1 MRQMTV
7 CLVLVVSLFAAA
19 EARAQDNW
27 PPPSPPP
34 LTDFGTADFF
44 FGRPKA
50 TVGVRG
56 NWLFARAKSDWYSF
70 VTDQLLVDKKDF
82 NAPGIATDVGFA
94 VSRRAEAV
102 FGVEFNQSKKDSEYR
117 NFVDNDRLPIT
128 QTTRLR
134 TTVLTGSVKFALVE
148 RGLEVSRLAWVPK
161 HIVPYVGA
169 GGGALRYDL
178 LQFGDFVDFQ
188 TSRVFASTLTS
199 GGWTPVVQAFGGVDV
214 RVLKRVYVSLDGRYQ
229 WSNASLSN
237 SWVDFEPIDLAGFK
251 LAAGA
256 SFLF

>member
-19 EARAQDNW
+19 EARAQDSW

-82 NAPGIATDVGFA
+82 NAPGIAADVGFA

-148 RGLEVSRLAWVPK
+148 RGFEVSRLAWVPK
-161 HIVPYVGA
+161 HVVPYVGA
-169 GGGALRYDL
+169 GGGALHYDL

-199 GGWTPVVQAFGGVDV
+199 GGWAPVVQAFGGVDV
-214 RVLKRVYVSLDGRYQ
+214 KVLKRVYVSLDGRYQ

-256 SFLF
+256 SFIF

>member
-19 EARAQDNW
+19 EARAQDSW

-102 FGVEFNQSKKDSEYR
+102 VGVEFNQAKKDSEYR
-117 NFVDNDRLPIT
+117 NFVDNNRLPIN
-128 QTTRLR
+128 QSTRLN
-134 TTVLTGSVKFALVE
+134 VVHATGGIKYALVD
-148 RGLEVSRLAWVPK
+148 RGRAIGRQSAGRRASRRA
-161 HIVPYVGA
+161 
-169 GGGALRYDL
+169 R
-178 LQFGDFVDFQ
+178 
-188 TSRVFASTLTS
+188 ASPARPES
-199 GGWTPVVQAFGGVDV
+199 IQSD
-214 RVLKRVYVSLDGRYQ
+214 RRS
-229 WSNASLSN
+229 
-237 SWVDFEPIDLAGFK
+237 
-251 LAAGA
+251 
-256 SFLF
+256 